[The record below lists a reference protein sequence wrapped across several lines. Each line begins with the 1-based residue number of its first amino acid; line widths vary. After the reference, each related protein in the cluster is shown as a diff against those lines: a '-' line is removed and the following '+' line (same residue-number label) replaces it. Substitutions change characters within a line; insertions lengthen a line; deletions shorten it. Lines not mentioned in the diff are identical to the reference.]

1 MTTSPDTTKI
11 MSGQRGG
18 KKMPKAPS
26 NKTPKKNST
35 EEKLRATPFSEVTE
49 LDTEENA
56 IRMSVWKRF
65 TEAKVVEELLTKPEF
80 SYVTDELKA
89 GLACSILGN
98 TSKDQIYKIFSEGKG
113 LKLEVNKKFAD
124 SMGEHQVK
132 FFQGV
137 VQAGIEG
144 YGSLYLQVKGLINH
158 HTNSGG
164 LDNSNSSSTKTTKI
178 K

>member
-1 MTTSPDTTKI
+1 
-11 MSGQRGG
+11 
-18 KKMPKAPS
+18 MPKAP
-26 NKTPKKNST
+26 NNRTPKRNST
-35 EEKLRATPFSEVTE
+35 EEKLRATPFSEVSD

-65 TEAKVVEELLTKPEF
+65 TEAKVVEELLTKSEF
-80 SYVTDELKA
+80 SHVTEELKA
-89 GLACSILGN
+89 GLSCSLNGG
-98 TSKDQIYKIFSEGKG
+98 TKDQIYKIFSEGTG
-113 LKLEVNKKFAD
+113 MKLEVNKKFAD

-144 YGSLYLQVKGLINH
+144 YGSLYLQVKGLLNRQ
-158 HTNSGG
+158 NGG
-164 LDNSNSSSTKTTKI
+164 GADVSNGNKNLKA